1 MAGKKKK
8 DADVDFDFAEGI
20 VFAEEIKPILLTK
33 KDLDAKFKPDMWA
46 EKSQYCN
53 SFAQLNDI
61 NFLGFSAIDNEP
73 MFA

>member
-1 MAGKKKK
+1 MASKKKK
-8 DADVDFDFAEGI
+8 DEDIDFDFAE
-20 VFAEEIKPILLTK
+20 EINPKPILLTK

-73 MFA
+73 MFV